1 MKGWENVSGIVIN
14 SEIDIFVA
22 LGGWEVFCCWDTTG
36 VSSLQLIS
44 THARAREVVVASYS
58 NIVSGMALLMS
69 LSKLTSSTNR
79 GRGCLQWKDLHLED
93 LCIIYQRLIG
103 LFQDILKF
111 TQICLAH
118 WIELQTLL
126 FCRVGSVTAGKGMY
140 GWTFAN

>member
-14 SEIDIFVA
+14 SEIDTFVA

-93 LCIIYQRLIG
+93 LCIILPA
-103 LFQDILKF
+103 
-111 TQICLAH
+111 AH
-118 WIELQTLL
+118 WPLPGYLKIYTNMSCPLDRTTDTIVL
-126 FCRVGSVTAGKGMY
+126 
-140 GWTFAN
+140 